1 MPFTPPDMRTVER
14 VAIVK
19 LSAIGDVVHAL
30 PVSAALKEA
39 FPKIHLTWIV
49 EQMSAPMVEGNPYL
63 DEVIVL
69 PARLRDRLSFTSL
82 RGFAAVRSDLRAK
95 RFDLALDLQGLSKS
109 ALVTWASGARYRF
122 GQDWLRELAPLFET
136 RIPRQPDSVHIVDQ
150 LLDTARFLG
159 ATVNAVKFPLH
170 IPREAAE
177 AARAMLK
184 EAGVDPDSDYA
195 VYNPSHGGGG
205 FKGWSTEGFVDLIG
219 EINSDPGVPAVLVGS
234 KGDAEIAAR
243 ISSESAVP
251 ITNLVG
257 QTDLKQL
264 AAILRGAALHVCG
277 DTGSAHIAAAF
288 RTPVVTIF
296 GRTDPDRLAPY
307 GFRDYVVH
315 HRERC
320 APECRRFHQTAPLNR
335 KQKCLSPP
343 PRCMAAVTMPEVA
356 SMVRR
361 AMAERRRVPGSEETE
376 RV

>member
-1 MPFTPPDMRTVER
+1 MPSTPPDMRTVER

-69 PARLRDRLSFTSL
+69 PASLRNRLSFTSL
-82 RGFAAVRSDLRAK
+82 SGFAALRRELRAK

-109 ALVTWASGARYRF
+109 ALVTWATGARYRF

-136 RIPRQPDSVHIVDQ
+136 RIPRQPDSIHVVDQ

-159 ATVNAVKFPLH
+159 ASVNAVKFPLY
-170 IPREAAE
+170 IPRDAEEAAGE
-177 AARAMLK
+177 MLK
-184 EAGVDPDSDYA
+184 ECGIDPKADYT

-205 FKGWSTEGFVDLIG
+205 FKGWSTEGFVDLLG
-219 EINSDPGVPAVLVGS
+219 ELKSIPGVPAVLVGS
-234 KGDAEIAAR
+234 KADAEIAER
-243 ISSESAVP
+243 ISSESAVLVA
-251 ITNLVG
+251 NLVG
-257 QTDLKQL
+257 RTDLKQL
-264 AAILRGAALHVCG
+264 AAVLKGAALHVCG

-288 RTPVVTIF
+288 KTPVVTIF

-315 HRERC
+315 HRDQC
-320 APECRRFHQTAPLNR
+320 ARECRRFHDTAPLNR

-343 PRCMAAVTMPEVA
+343 PRCMAVVTMPEVA
-356 SMVRR
+356 TMVRT
-361 AMAERRRVPGSEETE
+361 ALAERRRTPGGEEAG